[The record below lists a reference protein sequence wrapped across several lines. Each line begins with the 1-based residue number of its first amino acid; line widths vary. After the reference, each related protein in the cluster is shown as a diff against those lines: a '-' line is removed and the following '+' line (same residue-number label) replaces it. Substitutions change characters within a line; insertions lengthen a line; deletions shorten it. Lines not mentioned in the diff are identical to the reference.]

1 MYGYMYLY
9 VYIPNGMES
18 MARKKPKRPKV
29 GRPAGMAKFVQKS
42 DLKAE
47 LIFGATAATGGRVK
61 FLNSCVNF
69 SENNPN
75 YFIISPQK
83 R

>member
-42 DLKAE
+42 DLKAPLKAQTKAPCISDGTFFCATY
-47 LIFGATAATGGRVK
+47 LIGE
-61 FLNSCVNF
+61 NS
-69 SENNPN
+69 
-75 YFIISPQK
+75 
-83 R
+83 